1 MVSLMEVCS
10 SISHAPRAIIARHR
24 FAAAIPALMI
34 MPLVLSPQPS
44 QAQGVCEL
52 LDQVVASATESTPF
66 RSVRYLSAPQG
77 KCQVAQDDEHEDMGA
92 YIPAYSIIRKGEDIE
107 YVDSWLCL
115 WQDATLNQ
123 LWDEY
128 ERIDEYLDNLDRGYP
143 GYRQTR
149 KQARRQREEVENA
162 IGRAADA
169 LHSQARE
176 LVSSIQQCIRE
187 GSIRGSWSDFWDDID
202 YDGPLAKLSVDSGRR
217 KNTEVSILGGA

>member
-1 MVSLMEVCS
+1 MRVRTMADRYPHPIRSVARRCSWLLHIGLSSQSGDGVMVSLMEVCS

-128 ERIDEYLDNLDRGYP
+128 ERIDETAYAHG
-143 GYRQTR
+143 
-149 KQARRQREEVENA
+149 
-162 IGRAADA
+162 
-169 LHSQARE
+169 S
-176 LVSSIQQCIRE
+176 
-187 GSIRGSWSDFWDDID
+187 GSINM
-202 YDGPLAKLSVDSGRR
+202 L
-217 KNTEVSILGGA
+217 